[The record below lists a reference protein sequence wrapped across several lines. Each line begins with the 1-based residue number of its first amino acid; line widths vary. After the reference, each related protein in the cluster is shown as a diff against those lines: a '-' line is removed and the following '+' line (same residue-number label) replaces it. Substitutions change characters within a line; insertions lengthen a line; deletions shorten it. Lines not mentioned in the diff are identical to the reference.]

1 MAEYNRKPQ
10 VFIKRGMNVSLPADR
25 LAPEWFQYLQNV
37 RSYVVGEWRQRP
49 GMSALFTTANASN
62 IYFLG
67 RINDNN
73 AGTFRRVVGTA
84 AGAVYFDDAA
94 HTGSSSVDTGF
105 SGKKYSAIISRPDR
119 ATKPFLFMGSDTRNS
134 KFSTTGTRTEW
145 GLAAPTTPPI
155 VNTQGLSYALVD
167 NCNATTG
174 FTAGGVGG
182 AFVDTS
188 RVNTTI
194 TAIVYDSGSTGMA
207 SVIPAATTNINA
219 GMFLTFQAT
228 EETVVDEVFPTI
240 ATTTIAAINYD
251 SGSTGACTIVLTAP
265 STGLVRNTIVRINS
279 AEYVRVISVT
289 EGPDGIPSFRAST
302 AGTFSATQTV
312 VGAGSFRCF
321 LEATYVATNTIVAD
335 FVQFTPTSA
344 GLATAS
350 KTAALNLAVA
360 TISEGGLG
368 VNRPIQSDDF
378 VHIGIRGQ
386 FNFLT
391 EVQIRFDVDATT
403 NDFTR
408 NYFFIA
414 LRQPDLQG
422 AVSRTQLAISS
433 QQVEIQR
440 TQIDEFVRSQ
450 LAKRGLELSQ
460 QQIDALG
467 NLQRT
472 TLDDINRALGA
483 GFEIAEALAPV
494 SLPGDSGDLQ
504 WTELFLPISA
514 FQRVGTDITRT
525 WANVAAF
532 QISFQTT
539 SNVAYGIDDI
549 WVGGTHGPDTND
561 LPGYNY
567 VYRARN
573 TTTGSVSNPSPP
585 TRSPILSR
593 RRLVNV
599 TMPAYGDSQGDV
611 LDVFRI
617 GGILGDYHY
626 LGTVTPASSSLF
638 QDDIP
643 DITALR
649 NPTVRFDG
657 FKPWPR
663 PDTPKTGTCNV
674 VGTTVIKTGGDDF
687 NVQWVRG
694 SQIIINGKFYSIY
707 TNPTST
713 TRVEINENGGS
724 QTNVSWQMP
733 EPLLDSQG
741 LPAVFGPYSGASGE
755 FFFGVGDPLNP
766 GFLVW
771 TNGNDPESASDVN
784 FLELCSPSEKLMN
797 GCVLDGIVFCF
808 SDKRS
813 WRILPSFIGGQSGAG
828 SSFYPQETGMGKG
841 IAARYGLAVGNG
853 IYFVSHDGIYRTDGN
868 ALQSLTDDSI
878 GSIFRKE
885 GTNVTLGVPIAA
897 VDFTSDDEISLAYSY
912 EGIHFNYKGTDAQ
925 RYTLYYS
932 FLTQGWSVD
941 LSLAFPIIRV
951 FREIQSLSADT
962 LILGCESG
970 RVRSFSASQ
979 FTDAGGQ
986 ISCRVWDREEIWDD
1000 IRGTKQVG
1008 DTMIDINPAGA
1019 TITPTMRY
1027 ESNTSNDILD
1037 VITGSVRDQYVRDI
1051 NGGSGRI
1058 VRGASLDLTWSDGAT
1073 GIPRVYAW
1081 EPAAL
1086 VKPEESVNRATDWSN
1101 GGYTGAKWLQGFR
1114 LRGDTLGVAKS
1125 FQVEIDG
1132 SPVSIEGFTFTSNG
1146 EQTIPFSLTNPVVA
1160 HEFRIRG
1167 TDGDLWRNMGVE
1179 WIFEPEPE
1187 QATVWETQVTSL
1199 DLPFY
1204 SHIREVMIAHRS
1216 TANITMSVITD
1227 DVTNTYTIP
1236 NGAGNRIRSYLPVKG
1251 IKAKYHKFRFTSAA
1265 PFGLWI
1271 GDIEV
1276 KAGAW
1281 GRGDAYN
1288 TIKPFGDISRQNG
1301 GARI

>member
-1 MAEYNRKPQ
+1 
-10 VFIKRGMNVSLPADR
+10 
-25 LAPEWFQYLQNV
+25 
-37 RSYVVGEWRQRP
+37 
-49 GMSALFTTANASN
+49 
-62 IYFLG
+62 
-67 RINDNN
+67 
-73 AGTFRRVVGTA
+73 
-84 AGAVYFDDAA
+84 
-94 HTGSSSVDTGF
+94 VDSGF
-105 SGKKYSAIISRPDR
+105 SGKKYSAVISRPDR
-119 ATKPFLFMGSDTRNS
+119 STSPFLFLGSDTRNS

-145 GLAAPTTPPI
+145 GMAAPTVPAT

-207 SVIPAATTNINA
+207 SVIPAAMTNINA
-219 GMFLTFQAT
+219 GMFLTFQGT

-240 ATTTIAAINYD
+240 ATTTIAAISYD
-251 SGSTGACTIVLTAP
+251 SGTSGLCTIVLTAP
-265 STGLVRNTIVRINS
+265 STGLVRNAIVRINS

-289 EGPDGIPSFRAST
+289 EGPDGIPSFRCST

-312 VGAGSFRCF
+312 AGAGSFRCF

-335 FVQFTPTSA
+335 FVAFTPTSA

-350 KTAALNLAVA
+350 KTASLNLAVA
-360 TISEGGLG
+360 SISEGGLG

-391 EVQIRFDVDATT
+391 EVQIRFDIDAAT

-408 NYFFIA
+408 NYYYIA

-422 AVSRTQLAISS
+422 AVSRTSQAISA

-440 TQIDEFVRSQ
+440 TQIDSFVRSQ

-483 GFEIAEALAPV
+483 GFEIAESLAPV
-494 SLPGDSGDLQ
+494 SLPGDSGDNQ

-514 FQRVGTDITRT
+514 FQRVGTDESRT

-539 SNVAYGIDDI
+539 SNVTYGIDDI

-585 TRSPILSR
+585 TRTPVLSR
-593 RRLVNV
+593 RRLINV
-599 TMPAYGDSQGDV
+599 TMPSYPDSQADV

-617 GGILGDYHY
+617 GGTLGDYQY
-626 LGTVTPASSSLF
+626 VGTVTPSASLTFS
-638 QDDIP
+638 DDIP
-643 DITALR
+643 DATAMR
-649 NPTVRFDG
+649 NPAVQFDR

-663 PDTPKTGTCNV
+663 PDTPKSGTCNV
-674 VGTTVIKTGGDDF
+674 VGTTVIKTGGDNF
-687 NVQWVRG
+687 NTQWVRG
-694 SQIIINGKFYSIY
+694 SQIIINGKFYSFY

-713 TRVEINENGGS
+713 TRVEINENGGA

-741 LPAVFGPYSGASGE
+741 LPAVFGPYSGSAGE

-813 WRILPSFIGGQSGAG
+813 WRILPSFTGGDSGAG

-841 IAARYGLAVGNG
+841 IAARYGLAVGDA
-853 IYFVSHDGIYRTDGN
+853 IYFVSHEGVYRTDGN
-868 ALQSLTDDSI
+868 ALQSLTDDSLT
-878 GSIFRKE
+878 SLFRKD
-885 GTNVTLGVPIAA
+885 GTNVTLGVPISP
-897 VDFTSDDEISLAYSY
+897 VDFTAEDEISLTYTY
-912 EGIHFNYKGTDAQ
+912 EGIYFCYKGLDTV
-925 RYTLYYS
+925 RYTLFYS

-941 LSLAFPIIRV
+941 LTTSFPIIRV
-951 FREIQSLSADT
+951 TREIQSLSADT
-962 LILGCESG
+962 VILGLESG
-970 RVRSFSASQ
+970 RIRTMSASS
-979 FTDAGGQ
+979 FTDAGTS
-986 ISCRVWDREEIWDD
+986 IACRVWDREEIWDD

-1008 DTMIDINPAGA
+1008 DVMIDVNPGAA

-1027 ESNTSNDILD
+1027 EANSSNDVLD
-1037 VITGSVRDQYVRDI
+1037 VITGTVRDQYVRDI
-1051 NGGSGRI
+1051 NSGSGRI
-1058 VRGASLDLTWSDGAT
+1058 VRGASLDLTWNDGST
-1073 GIPRVYAW
+1073 NIPRVYAW

-1086 VKPEESVNRATDWSN
+1086 VKPEESVNRATDWNN
-1101 GGYTGAKWLQGFR
+1101 GGYPGSKWLQGFR
-1114 LRGDTLGVAKS
+1114 LRGDTLGLVKS
-1125 FQVEIDG
+1125 FQVEVDG
-1132 SPVSIEGFTFTSNG
+1132 SSTAVEGFTFTANG
-1146 EQTIPFSLTNPVVA
+1146 EQTQVYSLTNPIVCHDA
-1160 HEFRIRG
+1160 RIRG
-1167 TDGDLWRNMGVE
+1167 IDGDLWRNMGVE
-1179 WIFEPEPE
+1179 WIWEPEPE
-1187 QATVWETQVTSL
+1187 QALTWETQVTSL

-1227 DVTNTYTIP
+1227 GVTNVYTIP
-1236 NGAGNRIRSYLPVKG
+1236 HGSGQRIRSYLSTLG
-1251 IKAKYHKFRFTSAA
+1251 IKAKYHKFRFVSAA

-1288 TIKPFGDISRQNG
+1288 TIKPFGDISRSNG
-1301 GARI
+1301 GAKI